1 MVDALRRAREL
12 LLAGGYIADIH
23 PTPELAHLE
32 LQTDNQVENL
42 GDRPDGADPTSPA
55 LRHRAADA
63 AIATCVDAGVLSN
76 AAETECS
83 IHTYAD
89 SVDELRTWLDMK
101 WKQPPFDER
110 TFQLANEALARE
122 TSGRLR
128 VREQVRFTRLLPTRR

>member
-12 LLAGGYIADIH
+12 LLAGGCIADIH

-32 LQTDNQVENL
+32 LQIGDRIEHL
-42 GDRPDGADPTSPA
+42 GDRPDSADPTSPA
-55 LRHRAADA
+55 HRHRAADA
-63 AIATCVDAGVLSN
+63 AIATCVNAGVLSI

-89 SVDELRTWLDMK
+89 SVDELRTWLDTK
-101 WKQPPFDER
+101 WKQPPFDQR
-110 TFQLANEALARE
+110 TFQRAAEALALE
-122 TSGRLR
+122 TSGRLS